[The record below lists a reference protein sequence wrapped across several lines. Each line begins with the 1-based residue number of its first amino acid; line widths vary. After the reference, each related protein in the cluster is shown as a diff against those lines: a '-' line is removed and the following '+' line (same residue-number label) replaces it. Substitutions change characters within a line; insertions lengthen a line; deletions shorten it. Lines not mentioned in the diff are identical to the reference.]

1 MGRRSDLGQANT
13 ISSGSDLRVLC
24 AFNVNIDC
32 VHTITGK
39 EIESLFRDIS
49 LSHGIREIPSEIASL
64 ETLSISI
71 LYHMRRGTGG
81 ELIINSEKVADEI
94 ASLFPWETRM
104 GGNAGNIAN
113 VLAALG
119 AEPVVNVPSLTPRQ
133 ASLFHPA
140 VRVPVMGG
148 GVSLTD
154 PVHASKEGQE
164 LRHFVIQYMGGES
177 VDLPSGRITAPREN
191 RIIATFDPM
200 NRVMHINPA
209 FRAFLERPDP
219 AVRGVVLSGFHLV
232 PYEMHR
238 EIFEERLGLMRGW
251 LDTRYSHAE
260 MGSFER
266 PEIMRYLLGILEVDS
281 IGMNEDE
288 LSMLVDS
295 GEKWEEIAGAAEQI
309 HDEFGIP
316 RVCVHTREFTVSI
329 SPDPI
334 KEIAALEMGAEIAGR
349 LAATGCIEREVE
361 LGVNDAGRKAVEE
374 VVRLGGT
381 KAGLGAFK
389 EKGGSSV
396 CVHPSFVAPDP
407 VTTVGLGDALTAATV
422 YVLMKYLP
430 VFRSCS

>member
-1 MGRRSDLGQANT
+1 MGPPNT

-32 VHTITGK
+32 VHTITGDEIGRLSHRIGLDESPEIPSK
-39 EIESLFRDIS
+39 IESLGD
-49 LSHGIREIPSEIASL
+49 LV
-64 ETLSISI
+64 ISI

-81 ELIINSEKVADEI
+81 ELIIENEKVADEV
-94 ASLFPWETRM
+94 ASLFPWAIRM

-140 VRVPVMGG
+140 VRVPVMDG

-154 PVHASKEGQE
+154 PVHASEEGQE
-164 LRHFVIQYMGGES
+164 LRHFVMQYKSGEG
-177 VDLPSGRITAPREN
+177 VDTPWGWVTAPREN
-191 RIIATFDPM
+191 RIIATFDPL
-200 NRVMHINPA
+200 NRMMHINPA
-209 FRAFLERPDP
+209 FRAFLGRPDP
-219 AVRGVVLSGFHLV
+219 AVRGMVLSGFHLV
-232 PYEMHR
+232 PYGMHR
-238 EIFEERLGLMRGW
+238 EIFEERLGSMRGW

-266 PEIMRYLLGILEVDS
+266 VEIMRSLLEILEVDS

-288 LSMLVDS
+288 LSMLADS
-295 GEKWEEIAGAAEQI
+295 GENWEDIAGAAEQI
-309 HDEFGIP
+309 HDEFDIP

-329 SPDPI
+329 SPDPR

-349 LAATGCIEREVE
+349 LAATGSIERSVRLDVSDE
-361 LGVNDAGRKAVEE
+361 GRRAVEDL
-374 VVRLGGT
+374 VRAGGRR
-381 KAGLGAFK
+381 AGLGAFK
-389 EKGGSSV
+389 EQDGWSV

-407 VTTVGLGDALTAATV
+407 VTTVGLGDALTAATL
-422 YVLMKYLP
+422 YVLMKHLP

>member
-1 MGRRSDLGQANT
+1 MEQADT
-13 ISSGSDLRVLC
+13 DSSGSDPRVLC

-39 EIESLFRDIS
+39 EIEMLFRD
-49 LSHGIREIPSEIASL
+49 LCPPPDIRSPEIPSEITSL
-64 ETLSISI
+64 DALAISI
-71 LYHMRRGTGG
+71 LSHMRRGTGG
-81 ELIINSEKVADEI
+81 EIIIESERIADEI
-94 ASLFPWETRM
+94 SSLFNWEIRM

-140 VRVPVMGG
+140 VRVPVMDG

-154 PVHASKEGQE
+154 PVHASEVGQE
-164 LRHFVIQYMGGES
+164 LRHFVIQYRGGES

-200 NRVMHINPA
+200 NRIMHINPS
-209 FRAFLERPDP
+209 FRAFLERQDPD
-219 AVRGVVLSGFHLV
+219 VMGVILSGFHLV
-232 PYEMHR
+232 PHDMHR
-238 EIFEERLGLMRGW
+238 EIFEARLGSMSRW
-251 LDTRYSHAE
+251 ISTRYTHAE

-266 PEIMRYLLGILEVDS
+266 PEIMRSLLGILDVDS

-288 LSMLVDS
+288 LSMLTNS
-295 GEKWEEIAGAAEQI
+295 GDDCEEIAGAAEQI
-309 HDEFGIP
+309 HDEFDIP

-334 KEIAALEMGAEIAGR
+334 KEIAALELGAEIAGR

-361 LGVNDAGRKAVEE
+361 LGVSDAGRKAVED
-374 VVRLGGT
+374 VLRLGGT

-396 CVHPSFVAPDP
+396 CVHPSFIASDP
-407 VTTVGLGDALTAATV
+407 VTTVGLGDALTAATFYRLV
-422 YVLMKYLP
+422 TT
-430 VFRSCS
+430 SIS

>member
-1 MGRRSDLGQANT
+1 MAPANT

-32 VHTITGK
+32 VHTITGE
-39 EIESLFRDIS
+39 EIEMLFRDLFPLLRS
-49 LSHGIREIPSEIASL
+49 SEIPSEITSL
-64 ETLSISI
+64 SDLAISI
-71 LYHMRRGTGG
+71 LHHMGHGTGS
-81 ELIINSEKVADEI
+81 ELIIEGEKVADEI
-94 ASLFPWETRM
+94 ASLFNWEIRM

-140 VRVPVMGG
+140 VRVPVMEG

-154 PVHASKEGQE
+154 PVHASEEGQE
-164 LRHFVIQYMGGES
+164 LRHFVIQYRSGES
-177 VDLPSGRITAPREN
+177 VDMPSGKIRAPREN
-191 RIIATFDPM
+191 RIIATFDPL
-200 NRVMHINPA
+200 NRMMHINPA
-209 FRAFLERPDP
+209 FRAFLGRPDP

-232 PYEMHR
+232 PYGHHR

-266 PEIMRYLLGILEVDS
+266 EEVMRSHLEILEVDS

-288 LSMLVDS
+288 LSMLADS
-295 GEKWEEIAGAAEQI
+295 GENWEEIAGAAEQI
-309 HDEFGIP
+309 HEEFGIP

-329 SPDPI
+329 SPDPV

-349 LAATGCIEREVE
+349 LAATGSIDRSAN
-361 LGVNDAGRKAVEE
+361 LGVSDEGRRAVEDL
-374 VVRLGGT
+374 VRIGGRR
-381 KAGLGAFK
+381 AGLGAFR
-389 EKGGSSV
+389 ENDGSSV

-407 VTTVGLGDALTAATV
+407 VTTVGLGDAMTAATL
-422 YVLMKYLP
+422 YTLLK
-430 VFRSCS
+430 